1 MPFTEYACACGC
13 PWEGYDTM
21 EDADQWRREN
31 WLAALE
37 DSDHDDHEYA
47 WEILYDYIKGKW
59 MDMLDDFFNEASR
72 DTEFDGKCDCEDMF
86 PRTTRDMI
94 NMVLEDDRT
103 DFFGCEECSD
113 STNGARCYRSRP
125 RPKNPRLKKRARVDG
140 E

>member
-1 MPFTEYACACGC
+1 MPFTVYACACGC

-21 EDADQWRREN
+21 EGA
-31 WLAALE
+31 
-37 DSDHDDHEYA
+37 DHDDHEYA
-47 WEILYDYIKGKW
+47 WEILQDYIKGKW
-59 MDMLDDFFNEASR
+59 MDMLGDFFNEARR
-72 DTEFDGKCDCEDMF
+72 DTEFDGKCDGEDMF

-125 RPKNPRLKKRARVDG
+125 RPKKRVRVDG
-140 E
+140 ES